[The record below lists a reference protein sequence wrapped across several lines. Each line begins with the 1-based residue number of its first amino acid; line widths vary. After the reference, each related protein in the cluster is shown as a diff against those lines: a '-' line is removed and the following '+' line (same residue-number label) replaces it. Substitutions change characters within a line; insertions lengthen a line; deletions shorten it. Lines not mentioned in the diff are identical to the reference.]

1 MPMIGWI
8 ILLAALGMILG
19 SLFLLRDSANSMR
32 LSDDK
37 LKKIRQR
44 QDELNTREQEEDDWK
59 S

>member
-44 QDELNTREQEEDDWK
+44 QEELNTREQEEDDWK